1 MTPFHSIPPV
11 RTALGSVRIA
21 DRAEVEQLPAWRS
34 AFAAV
39 RKDFRYYQIV
49 QDTLPQGFEHGYLVI
64 EDTAGVAR
72 AVQPFFLLQQDL
84 LQGAGP
90 AAGRWIGRVRRVWSK
105 ALTMRTL
112 MVGCA
117 AGEGHLASGGDAEW
131 IADLLHTAL
140 RPMAR
145 RLRAPMVVLKEF
157 PARYRSPLNRFS
169 TNGYTRVPSLPA
181 ARLSLDYP
189 SFDEYMK
196 RALSHATRKDLR
208 RKFRDAEA
216 ADPIEMQTVTDLSP
230 YVDEVYPLYRQVYD
244 RSTLRFEQLT
254 PEYFRR
260 VSAEMPDRTRF
271 FIWRQR
277 GRAIAFSFCMTEDD
291 TLHDEYVG
299 MDYSVALDLH
309 LYFYTIRDI
318 ITWGM
323 QNGFKWYS
331 STALNYDPKLRLKC
345 ELVPLDLYVSHTF
358 GPANWILGRVLP
370 LLEPTR
376 SDPTLRKFANYADL
390 WGK

>member
-1 MTPFHSIPPV
+1 M
-11 RTALGSVRIA
+11 
-21 DRAEVEQLPAWRS
+21 PAWRS
-34 AFAAV
+34 SFAEV

-49 QDTLPQGFEHGYLVI
+49 EDTLRQGFEHGYFVM
-64 EDTAGVAR
+64 EDASGTVK

-90 AAGRWIGRVRRVWSK
+90 TAAKWIGRVRKVWPK

-117 AGEGHLASGGDAEW
+117 AGEGHLASAGG
-131 IADLLHTAL
+131 ADDSAWVAGLLHAAL

-145 RLRAPMVVLKEF
+145 RLRAKMVVLKEF
-157 PARYRSPLNRFS
+157 PARYREPLARFS

-196 RALSHATRKDLR
+196 RVLSHATRKDLR

-216 ADPIEMQTVTDLSP
+216 GDPIEMQTVTDISP
-230 YVDEVYPLYRQVYD
+230 HVEELYPLYRQVFE
-244 RSTLRFEQLT
+244 RSSLRFEELT

-260 VSAEMPDRTRF
+260 VGREMPERARF
-271 FIWRQR
+271 FIWRR
-277 GRAIAFSFCMTEDD
+277 KGHPIAFSFCMAEGD

-299 MDYSVALDLH
+299 LDYSVALDLH
-309 LYFYTIRDI
+309 LYFYTLRDVMS
-318 ITWGM
+318 WGM

-331 STALNYDPKLRLKC
+331 STALGYKPKLQLKC
-345 ELVPLDLYVSHTF
+345 ELVPLDLYVSHTI
-358 GPANWILGRVLP
+358 GPANWVLGRVLP

-376 SDPTLRKFANYADL
+376 SDPTLRKFPNYADL

>member
-1 MTPFHSIPPV
+1 MTSLQSIPPV
-11 RTALGSVRIA
+11 QTALGTVRVA
-21 DRAEVEQLPAWRS
+21 TRGEVEQLPAWRS
-34 AFAAV
+34 AFAEV

-49 QDTLPQGFEHGYLVI
+49 EDTLPQGFDHGYFVM
-64 EDTAGVAR
+64 ENPAGEVR

-90 AAGRWIGRVRRVWSK
+90 GPAKWMGRVRKVWPK

-117 AGEGHLASGGDAEW
+117 AGEGHLANGEEAGW
-131 IADLLHTAL
+131 IADLLHSSL

-145 RLRAPMVVLKEF
+145 KMRAPMVVLKEF
-157 PARYRSPLNRFS
+157 PAKYREPLARFS
-169 TNGYTRVPSLPA
+169 ANGYTRVPSLPA

-189 SFDEYMK
+189 SFDAYMAK
-196 RALSHATRKDLR
+196 ALSHATRKDLR

-216 ADPIEMQTVTDLSP
+216 ADPIEMQTVTDISP

-254 PEYFRR
+254 PDYFRR
-260 VSAEMPDRTRF
+260 VGLEMADRTRF
-271 FIWRQR
+271 FIWRQK
-277 GRAIAFSFCMTEDD
+277 GRAIAFSFCMVEGD

-309 LYFYTIRDI
+309 LYFYTLRDL

-323 QNGFKWYS
+323 ANGFKWYS

-358 GPANWILGRVLP
+358 GPANWVLSRVLP

-390 WGK
+390 WGT

>member
-1 MTPFHSIPPV
+1 MQSIPPV
-11 RTALGSVRIA
+11 RSAFGSVRIA
-21 DRAEVEQLPAWRS
+21 GRAEVEGLAAWRS
-34 AFAAV
+34 AFAEV
-39 RKDFRYYQIV
+39 RKDFRYFQIV
-49 QDTLPQGFEHGYLVI
+49 EDTLPQRFEHGYFVM
-64 EDTAGVAR
+64 EDPSGSVK

-90 AAGRWIGRVRRVWSK
+90 KAAKWIGRVRKVWPK

-117 AGEGHLASGGDAEW
+117 AGEGHLASAGEPEEAGW
-131 IADLLHTAL
+131 IADLLHSAL

-145 RLRAPMVVLKEF
+145 RLRARMVVLKEF
-157 PARYRSPLNRFS
+157 PARYRQPLARFS
-169 TNGYTRVPSLPA
+169 ANGYTRVPSLPA

-196 RALSHATRKDLR
+196 RVLSHATRKDLR

-216 ADPIEMQTVTDLSP
+216 GEPIEMQAVTDISP
-230 YVDEVYPLYRQVYD
+230 YVDEVYPLYRQVFE
-244 RSTLRFEQLT
+244 RSALRFEELT
-254 PEYFRR
+254 PDYFRR
-260 VSAEMPDRTRF
+260 VGREMPDRARF
-271 FIWRQR
+271 FIWRR
-277 GRAIAFSFCMTEDD
+277 KGRAIAFSFCMAEGD

-299 MDYSVALDLH
+299 LDYSVALDLH
-309 LYFYTIRDI
+309 LYFYTLRDVI
-318 ITWGM
+318 SWAM

-331 STALNYDPKLRLKC
+331 STALGYKPKLQLKC
-345 ELVPLDLYVSHTF
+345 ELVPLDLYVAHTF
-358 GPANWILGRVLP
+358 GPANWVLGRVLP

-376 SDPTLRKFANYADL
+376 SEPTLRKFPNFADL

>member
-1 MTPFHSIPPV
+1 MALSQSIPPIS
-11 RTALGSVRIA
+11 TPLGTVRIVG
-21 DRAEVEQLPAWRS
+21 RGEVEQLPAWRES
-34 AFAAV
+34 FAAV

-49 QDTLPQGFEHGYLVI
+49 EDTLPQGFDHGYFVM
-64 EDTAGVAR
+64 ENAAGEPM

-90 AAGRWIGRVRRVWSK
+90 TAGKWIGRVRKVWPK

-117 AGEGHLASGGDAEW
+117 AGEGHLAGSDQAAW

-145 RLRAPMVVLKEF
+145 KLKAPMVVLKEF
-157 PARYRSPLNRFS
+157 PARYREPLARFS
-169 TNGYTRVPSLPA
+169 ANGYTRVPSLPA

-196 RALSHATRKDLR
+196 RVLSHATRKDLR

-216 ADPIEMQTVTDLSP
+216 GDPIEMQAVTDLSP
-230 YVDEVYPLYRQVYD
+230 YVDEVYPLYRQVFE
-244 RSTLRFEQLT
+244 RSALRFEELT

-260 VSAEMPDRTRF
+260 VSKEMPDRARF
-271 FIWRQR
+271 FIWRR
-277 GRAIAFSFCMTEDD
+277 KRRAIAFSFCMAEGD

-299 MDYSVALDLH
+299 LDYAVALDLH
-309 LYFYTIRDI
+309 LYFYTLRDVFS
-318 ITWGM
+318 WAM

-331 STALNYDPKLRLKC
+331 STALGYKPKLQLKC
-345 ELVPLDLYVSHTF
+345 ELVPLDLYVAHTF

-376 SDPTLRKFANYADL
+376 GDPTLRKFANYADL